1 VRILIC
7 NWKDLA
13 HPRAGG
19 AEVWTHGVAS
29 AWAAEGHEV
38 TLACSSAPGLAPLD
52 ERDGVEIV
60 RGGDYRWSVGAHAR
74 HVYAGYD
81 GKFDVVIDEI
91 NTRPFFAPR
100 WATNSRVVPVMHQVA
115 REVWFRET
123 PLPVAVMGRFVLE
136 PAWLRAYRGLRVG
149 ATSASTAESLASYG
163 ITETFVVPMGSDLP
177 AEPAAAAAKAAAPT
191 FVFVGRMCRMKRPMD
206 AINAFRIVQL
216 DVPHARLLMIGT
228 GPDESYVRR
237 HAGAGVEMLGYVPAA
252 ERDDLVRTAHA
263 LVATSVREG
272 WGLVVSEAAALGTGT
287 IAYRVPGLIDSVTAT
302 GGVLVDPKIAAL
314 ARAMTGVALDPSSAP
329 VPTAVGTEFFS
340 QTAARLLAEVESRTG
355 V

>member
-1 VRILIC
+1 MRMLIC

-29 AWAAEGHEV
+29 ALAAQGHQV
-38 TLACSSAPGLAPLD
+38 TLACSTAPGLAAID

-91 NTRPFFAPR
+91 NTRPFFAHR
-100 WATNSRVVPVMHQVA
+100 WAHNSRVVPVIHQVA

-123 PLPVAVMGRFVLE
+123 MLPVALLGRYALE
-136 PAWLRAYRGLRVG
+136 PAWLRAYRGRRMG
-149 ATSASTAESLASYG
+149 AVSESTAQSLALYG
-163 ITETFVVPMGSDLP
+163 ITDTFVLPEGADLP
-177 AEPAAAAAKAAAPT
+177 AIPADPGPKASVPT

-216 DVPHARLLMIGT
+216 DVPEARLLMIGT
-228 GPDESYVRR
+228 GPDEPYVRR
-237 HAGAGVEMLGYVPAA
+237 HAGAGVEMLGYLSP
-252 ERDDLVRTAHA
+252 EDRDALVRVALA
-263 LVATSVREG
+263 LVVTSVREG
-272 WGLVVSEAAALGTGT
+272 WGLVVSEAAALGTGA
-287 IAYRVPGLIDSVTAT
+287 IAYRVPGLVDSVAAT
-302 GGVLVDPKIAAL
+302 GGVLVEPKIAAL
-314 ARAMTGVALDPSSAP
+314 ATAMSSVAQDPATAP
-329 VPTAVGTEFFS
+329 VPTAVGTEPFA
-340 QTAARLLAEVESRTG
+340 TVATRLLEEVDRYAAA
-355 V
+355 

>member
-1 VRILIC
+1 MRILVC

-29 AWAAEGHEV
+29 AWAADGHHV
-38 TLACSSAPGLAPLD
+38 TLACSSAPGLAPID

-60 RGGDYRWSVGAHAR
+60 RGGDYRWGVGAHAR

-100 WATNSRVVPVMHQVA
+100 WAKNSRVVPVMHQVA

-136 PAWLRAYRGLRVG
+136 PVWLRAYRGLRVA
-149 ATSASTAESLASYG
+149 ATSESTAQSLGAYG
-163 ITETFVVPMGSDLP
+163 ITDTFVVPMGTDLP
-177 AEPAAAAAKAAAPT
+177 AEPAASAAKATVPT

-216 DVPHARLLMIGT
+216 EVPHARLLMIGT
-228 GPDESYVRR
+228 GPDETYVRR

-252 ERDDLVRTAHA
+252 ERDERVGTAHA

-272 WGLVVSEAAALGTGT
+272 WGLVVSEAAALGTGA

-302 GGVLVDPKIAAL
+302 GGVLVEPRIAAL
-314 ARAMTGVALDPSSAP
+314 ADAMTAVAQDPSTAP
-329 VPTAVGTEFFS
+329 VPTAVGTESFS
-340 QTAARLLAEVESRTG
+340 ETAARVLGEVESRTDA
-355 V
+355 